1 MKQILTEG
9 ERYIMTLFSV
19 LTFSEQGVYDIV
31 NNLGSLAARFLFRP
45 VEESAYF
52 YFSQMVARDTAIQ
65 EQNQVQLYLLSKC
78 YLQSPAPISF
88 HHMFE
93 FVVLQDLS
101 VFILFILM
109 YKDCT

>member
-45 VEESAYF
+45 IEESAYF

-65 EQNQVQLYLLSKC
+65 EQNQVQLFSLLM
-78 YLQSPAPISF
+78 LPA
-88 HHMFE
+88 
-93 FVVLQDLS
+93 S
-101 VFILFILM
+101 VFSILF
-109 YKDCT
+109 YGFCTVYSIC